1 MSGCAIAM
9 LPDMARLCVPLDVE
23 CMPPTGALSSD
34 ASESFRSRRCSCLI
48 LASMILAC
56 IVSSAARSASRHA
69 FIGASR

>member
-1 MSGCAIAM
+1 VSGCAIAM

-48 LASMILAC
+48 FSLHDFGLHSF
-56 IVSSAARSASRHA
+56 VG
-69 FIGASR
+69 GA